1 MTPQKSAGCLT
12 DPPVSLPRLAIH
24 RPALTAAAEP
34 PEEPPGTLVSST
46 GFRTLPCAEFSLE
59 DPMANSSQFRLP
71 MMIASSR
78 RSLSTA
84 VALMIEVT
92 FVANDIFD
100 TDHDTKK
107 PARRMALAF
116 FEIKLA
122 GSFFCFFGEN
132 LYECIEV
139 GFFPNAGKVVIH
151 YGGASNGPVLNFRM
165 KLCYG
170 TMNVQTGGTF
180 WFFDLQGRK

>member
-1 MTPQKSAGCLT
+1 MCRIFVGGSHGEFIAIQAADDDSIFPEKSFDGGGIDDRGEIVQHAGARCY
-12 DPPVSLPRLAIH
+12 P
-24 RPALTAAAEP
+24 
-34 PEEPPGTLVSST
+34 
-46 GFRTLPCAEFSLE
+46 
-59 DPMANSSQFRLP
+59 
-71 MMIASSR
+71 
-78 RSLSTA
+78 
-84 VALMIEVT
+84 VT